1 MKRASTNASAGSGR
15 GRDARAHDP
24 HVVDPE
30 PSEEVGPERGLGARQ
45 APHDARGATPQP
57 RVAGLESL
65 PGRPTVHR
73 VDAKG
78 ERAGQWRQR
87 RSQQMPARAVGC
99 PVAARGNGY
108 AAAEAEARALRCQVI
123 SARPPGGDQRKHQ
136 TEDARVRTHRGR
148 LGEEMSFGA
157 TPDLLLSAATIRT
170 RAPSCRSS
178 AGLITMSSPAA
189 RPPVTSTQLPRSRL
203 IVTVWYRTVESGA
216 TVTTCGGPSRI
227 TSAVAGT
234 RNGGA
239 PGPSASCTWAYMNKL
254 PGVLPV
260 PAGRVPLTPPAGPT
274 RAPWSTLRAVITPAN
289 GATTRSYSCSCSKRR
304 RLASALFKLAT
315 ASSKAAC
322 I

>member
-1 MKRASTNASAGSGR
+1 
-15 GRDARAHDP
+15 
-24 HVVDPE
+24 
-30 PSEEVGPERGLGARQ
+30 
-45 APHDARGATPQP
+45 
-57 RVAGLESL
+57 
-65 PGRPTVHR
+65 
-73 VDAKG
+73 
-78 ERAGQWRQR
+78 
-87 RSQQMPARAVGC
+87 MPARAVGC

-123 SARPPGGDQRKHQ
+123 SARPSGDQRKHQ

-157 TPDLLLSAATIRT
+157 TPDLLLSAPTIRT

-239 PGPSASCTWAYMNKL
+239 PGPSASCTWAYIPGRNTPLGFATRTSVSSVRAVGSSDPAVRATRPRSVSPGSAGNVTTAVCPIATAGSYLSGTVTYALSVSVWATVNKL

-289 GATTRSYSCSCSKRR
+289 GATTRSYSCSCSSAAGWPRRCSSWQRLPR
-304 RLASALFKLAT
+304 RLPASDQPL
-315 ASSKAAC
+315 
-322 I
+322 